1 LTTLILRFWRIFYFA
16 MTRIL
21 IFANGEL
28 PSLEA
33 ARGLV
38 RVDDLLIGADGGTRY
53 ILELGLTPHSIVG
66 DLDSVSFDLQPL
78 IDKGVQI
85 AQFPGDKDETDLE
98 LTINHALTFHP
109 DQIVIV
115 AALGERL
122 DQTLGNIGLISDMRL
137 SSLDVRIDDGVE
149 EALFCRDQV
158 QVRGRSGD
166 LVSLIPWQGEVAG
179 VRTEGLKWPL
189 KSETLYP
196 QKTRGISNEMLGAEA
211 TVTIDSG
218 LLLVVHRRQS

>member
-1 LTTLILRFWRIFYFA
+1 LNALILRFRRTFYLI

-38 RVDDLLIGADGGTRY
+38 HADDLLIAADGGTRH
-53 ILELGLTPHSIVG
+53 ILALGLTPHSIVG
-66 DLDSVSFDLQPL
+66 DLDSISFDLQPL
-78 IDKGVQI
+78 VDKG
-85 AQFPGDKDETDLE
+85 AQVVRFPGDKDETDLE
-98 LTINHALTFHP
+98 LTISHALTFHP
-109 DQIVIV
+109 DQVVIV
-115 AALGERL
+115 AALGNRL
-122 DQTLGNIGLISDMRL
+122 DQTLANIGLISDMRL

-149 EALFCRDQV
+149 DALFCRDQV
-158 QVRGRSGD
+158 QVHGRSGD
-166 LVSLIPWQGEVAG
+166 LVSLLPWQGEVAG